1 MEVIQFIFQK
11 KILKKIY
18 IKIMENLIKFLITLL
33 YTIIMICGSS
43 LFFSWVVMLLWNW
56 LMPDIFGLKEIT
68 WLQALGLN
76 FLTGLLFSRIN
87 YNMK

>member
-1 MEVIQFIFQK
+1 MEVILFILQK
-11 KILKKIY
+11 KTLKKIY
-18 IKIMENLIKFLITLL
+18 IKIMEIFIKFLITLF
-33 YTIIMICGSS
+33 TTFIMICCSA

-68 WLQALGLN
+68 WIQALGLN
-76 FLTGLLFSRIN
+76 FLAGLMFSKIN